1 LFVFFVFFFKFKL
14 VSNEEGLNIFMPE
27 YKFIVANSIPTIYDP
42 TFALIH
48 LFVEQMLIPKQ
59 SSEAAKG
66 TEIFLLFL
74 SFFFQSVDLIF
85 NSFFLQKMPYE
96 KHKYKMQ
103 YTLRYVSGSNFK
115 FSPS

>member
-1 LFVFFVFFFKFKL
+1 
-14 VSNEEGLNIFMPE
+14 MPE
-27 YKFIVANSIPTIYDP
+27 YKFIVANIPTIYDP

-59 SSEAAKG
+59 SSEGGKE

-74 SFFFQSVDLIF
+74 SFFFQSVDLIL

-96 KHKYKMQ
+96 KH
-103 YTLRYVSGSNFK
+103 
-115 FSPS
+115 